1 MEVRSMVK
9 KIAMVIVTVSLLALS
24 LSCSP
29 SSSPSSSSRNTQ
41 DGASGRTVEI
51 RPLNYRFRED
61 EDGWNIGFVRMY
73 LINTSKSA
81 LSSFDLTLQSAS
93 VETVEGKTYPVELF
107 SFYRGDVEKYVG
119 DAYVYEGGI
128 KELRW
133 PQQVR
138 VGNEFPLVPGFPII
152 PLTENGAHYVFI
164 FRFAKAANPTK
175 MELSTSNGSIS
186 FDLADVERT
195 LPSPN
200 PTSESLAD
208 FANLLNQDDESI
220 RFTLE
225 DNCTYDSNWKF
236 SIAYTLTN
244 KDKFDETHFT
254 IPGGYAVYY
263 ADGSTSNWPDRSIV
277 DETVGPDQTIHGTF
291 DFSQFAGLEL
301 NALYLIYYE
310 NGTSTRVYKVSCSE
324 Q

>member
-1 MEVRSMVK
+1 MKRASVVK
-9 KIAMVIVTVSLLALS
+9 KIVLVMVVVSIMMLA
-24 LSCSP
+24 SC
-29 SSSPSSSSRNTQ
+29 SSSSS
-41 DGASGRTVEI
+41 SGRNAQSSSSGRSIEI

-61 EDGWNIGFVRMY
+61 KEGWNIGFIRMY
-73 LINTSKSA
+73 LINTSKNA
-81 LSSFDLTLQSAS
+81 MSSFSFTLQSAS
-93 VETVEGKTYPVELF
+93 VETAEGKTYPVELF
-107 SFYRGDVEKYVG
+107 SFYRADVEQYTG
-119 DAYVYEGGI
+119 DPYTYKGGI
-128 KELRW
+128 EELGW

-138 VGNEFPLVPGFPII
+138 VGSKFPLVPGFPII
-152 PLTENGAHYVFI
+152 PLTDKNGAHYVFV

-175 MELSTSNGSIS
+175 MELSTSQGSVS
-186 FDLADVERT
+186 FDLSNVEST

-200 PTSESLAD
+200 PRAESLTD
-208 FANLLNQDDESI
+208 FANLVNQDNKSI

-225 DNCTYDSNWKF
+225 DTCTYDSNWKF

-263 ADGSTSNWPDRSIV
+263 ADGSTRNWPDRSII
-277 DETVGPDQTIHGTF
+277 DETIGPDQTIQSTF

-310 NGTSTRVYKVSCSE
+310 NATTTKIYRVSCSE